1 MEVDVEIDTPDAN
14 VEIERDRPGLLPRLR
29 DDPDVYVE
37 EDDDADVPP
46 GATVEVDP
54 D

>member
-1 MEVDVEIDTPDAN
+1 
-14 VEIERDRPGLLPRLR
+14 LPRLR

-37 EDDDADVPP
+37 TPAPDVYVEEDDEDVPP
-46 GATVEVDP
+46 GVTVEVDP